1 MRCCAHILNLIVNE
15 GLKNLHDSILK
26 IRNAIR
32 YVRAS
37 PSRMQRFK
45 GCVEREKIQCKS
57 LVCLDVS
64 TRWNSTYLML
74 EAALKFQKAFE
85 RLHDTDGL
93 YLMEFSFGENVSER
107 KKGPPEF
114 EDWENAE
121 KIVKF
126 LKVFYDATVRISGST
141 HVTSHMYFHDF
152 STILNLLNKW
162 SGSNDPLFSTIAEK
176 MREKHEKYWGAASNM
191 NVLIFIACV
200 LDPRYKLSFV
210 EFVFGKLYDRITVE
224 TLSYKVKST
233 LNKMFEEYCTLGG
246 FMDEDN
252 SNSNRPSSQGKDDE
266 AINDDFSMFAD
277 LYEEKMSME
286 NEEDGKNEVDLYL
299 AEDKEKKSDKFHILN
314 WWKVNSSRYPILSL
328 IARDVF
334 AVPMSTVASES
345 AFSTGGRVLDP
356 YRSSLSPKTVEIL
369 ICTQNWF
376 RSTPLLEKME
386 TQEVADE
393 IEQEIAKLSNDF
405 VDLEL

>member
-1 MRCCAHILNLIVNE
+1 MDESEGCFLKEFFEFDNLEVETMPKPSKKRKGVATSPKAAQKEATTASVVALEQTPTDATHSDEE
-15 GLKNLHDSILK
+15 GLQLEKRK
-26 IRNAIR
+26 PT
-32 YVRAS
+32 RA
-37 PSRMQRFK
+37 PSWVWEHLTK
-45 GCVEREKIQCKS
+45 KEIKA
-57 LVCLDVS
+57 
-64 TRWNSTYLML
+64 T
-74 EAALKFQKAFE
+74 LKFQKAFE
-85 RLHDTDGL
+85 RLHDTNGL

-107 KKGPPEF
+107 KKG
-114 EDWENAE
+114 
-121 KIVKF
+121 
-126 LKVFYDATVRISGST
+126 ST

-152 STILNLLNKW
+152 STILTLLNKW
-162 SGSNDPLFSTIAEK
+162 IGSNDPLFSTIAEK
-176 MREKHEKYWGAASNM
+176 MKEKHEKYWGAASNM

-210 EFVFGKLYDRITVE
+210 EFGFGKLYDRIIVE

-233 LNKMFEEYCTLGG
+233 LKKMFEEYCTLSG

-252 SNSNRPSSQGKDDE
+252 SNSHRPSSQGKDDE

-314 WWKVNSSRYPILSL
+314 WWKVNSSRYLILSL

-334 AVPMSTVASES
+334 VVPMSTVASES
-345 AFSTGGRVLDP
+345 AFSIGGCVLDP
-356 YRSSLSPKTVEIL
+356 YRSSLSPKTMEIL
-369 ICTQNWF
+369 IRTQNWF

-393 IEQEIAKLSNDF
+393 IEQEIATLSNGF